1 MKKNSKNIGDYVNIA
16 YPILI
21 ALLFMVIDIHWKFTY
36 KIKGY
41 SSVLESI
48 ITFSSIV
55 IGFYTAMYGILITMK
70 STTLMTEI
78 RQRNLNGIF
87 KFQLY
92 DSLLISFIV
101 LLLSIIMQIV
111 KNYSGSINNFVF
123 DIWFVI
129 IGYFVGSTYRA
140 ISLLLKIIFA
150 DEQKKPK
157 IQKKTPAEKKKQWER
172 IGTKK

>member
-1 MKKNSKNIGDYVNIA
+1 MK
-16 YPILI
+16 
-21 ALLFMVIDIHWKFTY
+21 
-36 KIKGY
+36 
-41 SSVLESI
+41 
-48 ITFSSIV
+48 
-55 IGFYTAMYGILITMK
+55 
-70 STTLMTEI
+70 EI